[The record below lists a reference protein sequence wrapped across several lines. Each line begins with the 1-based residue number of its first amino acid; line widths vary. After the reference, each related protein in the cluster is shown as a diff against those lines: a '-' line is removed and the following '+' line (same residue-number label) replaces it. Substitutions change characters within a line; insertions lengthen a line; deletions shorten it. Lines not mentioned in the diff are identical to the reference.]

1 MPHTNPIPNPF
12 QDHRLRLAHEA
23 GWFAGERSRRRR
35 GGRGWSRD
43 DWAAA
48 HRAFEAA
55 MGEPSGGEP
64 ADEHERRHGLADV
77 PLQPLTA
84 DQTARLRKALAES
97 PAVPDNSGLV
107 DTILNLP
114 DDGSVRK

>member
-1 MPHTNPIPNPF
+1 MPHTNPALNSL
-12 QDHRLRLAHEA
+12 DRLRLAHEA

-35 GGRGWSRD
+35 GGRGWSRE

-55 MGEPSGGEP
+55 MGEGEPGGE
-64 ADEHERRHGLADV
+64 
-77 PLQPLTA
+77 
-84 DQTARLRKALAES
+84 
-97 PAVPDNSGLV
+97 
-107 DTILNLP
+107 P